1 MSSQVI
7 QETGSRFLELNP
19 RLFGLLDLKMFFEVR
34 LPWYILLLLSGGAAA
49 RQYEQFGWVSGEV
62 MFLVMAHFLYANACS
77 KGEECIVTTW

>member
-1 MSSQVI
+1 M
-7 QETGSRFLELNP
+7 FL
-19 RLFGLLDLKMFFEVR
+19 EVR
-34 LPWYILLLLSGGAAA
+34 LPWYTLLLLSGGAAA